1 MKIGILTLPLY
12 CNYGGI
18 MQCYALQTIL
28 QRMGH
33 ETFILQREFNPKH
46 SIIGACIFYTKHFLK
61 LLLGRN
67 SSWHYYV
74 DPKRHDFI
82 AKNTYQFIEK
92 NINPRSKHCY
102 TTKELRQEFLKQ
114 EIDAII
120 VGSDQ
125 VWRSDFSPCLP
136 NYYLDFIGND
146 CKIKKISYGASFG
159 SDKWNYSNE
168 QTILCGKLLQQ
179 FDFVS
184 VRESSG
190 IKLCKEHFHLDA
202 KQVVDPTLLLEP
214 KDYQALLSSNQ
225 MKRGN
230 LFCYI
235 LDKSKEKKEIINLI
249 ATKNN
254 FKPFESMPLLSDTT
268 YNLYK
273 DIDKCVYPPIEKW
286 LSAFMEADMVLT
298 DSFHGT
304 VFSIIFN
311 KPFWVIGNKERGMA
325 RFDSILSLFNLK
337 NRFIVDYEHI
347 NLNINEP
354 IEWSS
359 VNKKRQELKKE
370 SIQFLLNALQ

>member
-1 MKIGILTLPLY
+1 MRIGILTLPLY

-28 QRMGH
+28 QSLGN
-33 ETFILQREFNPKH
+33 ETVILQREFSKRYT
-46 SIIGACIFYTKHFLK
+46 IKGICIYYAKHFIK
-61 LLLGRN
+61 LLLGRQ

-74 DPKRHDFI
+74 DPQRHDFI

-92 NINPRSKHCY
+92 NIKPRSKHCF
-102 TTKELRQEFLKQ
+102 TTEELKQ
-114 EIDAII
+114 EYLRKKLDAII

-125 VWRSDFSPCLP
+125 VWRPDYSPCLT
-136 NYYLDFIGND
+136 NYYLDFISNNNR
-146 CKIKKISYGASFG
+146 IKKISYGASFG

-168 QTILCGKLLQQ
+168 QTILCGTLLQQ

-190 IKLCKEHFHLDA
+190 IKLCKEHFHIDA

-214 KDYQALLSSNQ
+214 EDYQTLLSSNQ
-225 MKRGN
+225 TKRGN

-235 LDKSKEKKEIINLI
+235 LDKNQEKNDIINLI
-249 ATKNN
+249 ATKNR

-273 DIDKCVYPPIEKW
+273 NIDKCVYPPIEKW

-311 KPFWVIGNKERGMA
+311 KPFWVIGNKERGIA

>member
-1 MKIGILTLPLY
+1 MRIGILTLPLY

-18 MQCYALQTIL
+18 IQCYALQTIL

-33 ETFILQREFNPKH
+33 ETFILQREFNRKH
-46 SIIGACIFYTKHFLK
+46 TFIGACIYYTKHFIK
-61 LLLGRN
+61 LLLGRQ

-74 DPKRHDFI
+74 DPKRHDYI

-92 NINPRSKHCY
+92 NIKPRSKHCF
-102 TTKELRQEFLKQ
+102 TTEELKQ
-114 EIDAII
+114 EYLKQKLNAII

-125 VWRSDFSPCLP
+125 VWRPDYSPCIT
-136 NYYLDFIGND
+136 NYYLDFISNND
-146 CKIKKISYGASFG
+146 KTKKISYGASFG
-159 SDKWNYSNE
+159 SDKWNYSKE
-168 QTILCGKLLQQ
+168 QTILCGTLLQQ

-190 IKLCKEHFHLDA
+190 IKLCKEHFHIDA

-214 KDYQALLSSNQ
+214 EDYQTLLSSNQ
-225 MKRGN
+225 TKRGN

-235 LDKSKEKKEIINLI
+235 LDKNQKKKDIINLI
-249 ATKNN
+249 ATKNH
-254 FKPFESMPLLSDTT
+254 FKPFESMPQLSDTT

-337 NRFIVDYEHI
+337 NRFIVDYEHR

-370 SIQFLLNALQ
+370 SIQFLLNALH